1 MTTLLGRG
9 ANVEARNRQ
18 EGRRG
23 TWKEASQSG
32 HLKVVRLLLERG
44 ADFQARN
51 RKGETPF
58 EMASRKTYSE
68 VAHYLESTLETVHR
82 VIGYVGILVVK
93 ALGERYHGIGK

>member
-1 MTTLLGRG
+1 MPLHD
-9 ANVEARNRQ
+9 
-18 EGRRG
+18 
-23 TWKEASQSG
+23 ASQSG

-44 ADFQARN
+44 ADSQARN

-68 VAHYLESTLETVHR
+68 VAHHSGSTLERVHR

-93 ALGERYHGIGK
+93 ALRERYHGISK